1 MKETYSKGIAFVFE
15 GDTEKYFY
23 INFLEFLCKK
33 YEGWSI
39 KELDADL
46 SETYLIEKDD
56 QQIIIR
62 TNTVGT
68 ITQIT
73 NSGYW
78 FNNAC
83 ANKYSAK
90 TPWVVFLCYD
100 TDSHTA
106 DISKF
111 YSGDWKNLRTIL
123 TKRKNIRV
131 VDIAASADIEDLFLT
146 DLESISNYLE
156 LEETISDSD
165 VPRKSKG
172 KNSLKLLFRKYNSTY
187 HEGYRALPLIE
198 ALNKQTLIDSGMLPL
213 DEIENVIFK

>member
-23 INFLEFLCKK
+23 INFLEFLCEK

-56 QQIIIR
+56 QKIIVR

-68 ITQIT
+68 ITQVT
-73 NSGYW
+73 HAGNW

-100 TDSHTA
+100 TDSYTA

-111 YSGDWKNLRTIL
+111 YSGDWKNLRNKL
-123 TKRKNIRV
+123 TKRHNIKV
-131 VDIAASADIEDLFLT
+131 VDIAASADIEDLFLA
-146 DLESISNYLE
+146 DLGSISNYLG
-156 LEETISDSD
+156 LEETIPSSD

-172 KNSLKLLFRKYNSTY
+172 KNSLKLLFRKYHNTY
-187 HEGYRALPLIE
+187 HAGYRALPLIE
-198 ALNKQTLIDSGMLPL
+198 ILNKQTLIDSGVLPL
-213 DEIENVIFK
+213 DEIEKAIFK